1 MVVRQAAN
9 VLELI
14 EYFSQR
20 LRPATL
26 SEISDD
32 LGWPRSSTFNIVDT
46 LLQRGYIYTPDGRF
60 GYYLSPRLQILAD
73 MITNAAPLPARVYE
87 LISSVAEETGETVSL
102 AAPAGLNVTLIHVVE
117 SRSVIRYSAAVGK
130 LLPIHTTAAGRAVL
144 SQMPAAV
151 QDALLAKVTFT
162 AYQPNSLM
170 SREAVLQEIE
180 TSLSRGWFQANTEFT
195 PDVSGLAF
203 SLPVMGRKMSV
214 AIGGPSYRMQPR
226 MHEIGTSVKRRVD
239 SLQAELAADEQAGG

>member
-60 GYYLSPRLQILAD
+60 GYYPSPRLQLLAD
-73 MITNAAPLPARVYE
+73 AITSAAPIPARVYE
-87 LISSVAEETGETVSL
+87 LIASLAEETGETVSL
-102 AAPAGLNVTLIHVVE
+102 AAPAGLNVTLVHVVE
-117 SRSVIRYSAAVGK
+117 SKSVIRYSAAVGK

-144 SQMPAAV
+144 SQMPAATR
-151 QDALLAKVTFT
+151 DALLAKVSFT

-170 SREAVLQEIE
+170 SRQAVLEEIE
-180 TSLSRGWFQANTEFT
+180 ISLSRGWFQANTEFT
-195 PDVSGLAF
+195 PDVCGLAF
-203 SLPVMGRKMSV
+203 VLPIMGRKMSV
-214 AIGGPSYRMQPR
+214 AIGGPSFRMQPR
-226 MHEIGTSVKRRVD
+226 MHELGTSVKRRVD
-239 SLQAELAADEQAGG
+239 LLLAEIEAEERPG